1 MADTNVRIR
10 FTATDQAS
18 RKIGAVSRAL
28 GVMRN
33 RLAGLGVILGG
44 AAVVGGIAKGIK
56 TFADYEAAMKDIDAR
71 VQLTEEQFE
80 GLNDEALRLSQT
92 TLFKP
97 THIVNAMLEMV
108 TAGQTVEEV
117 YAGLPA
123 VLNLT
128 AATGNMEALK
138 QVTDGVT
145 NTMKIFQLG
154 VDDTTRVTDLFA
166 QAAALGGADVFDLM
180 QTMERGGPVLSALGI
195 GLEDALGMAVALG
208 EQGLYGAEAGTSMK
222 SAFLNL
228 IRNTEGVEQALRDM
242 GVTIDETIDPDSLFE
257 QLAAMAEK
265 MGQVEFTKKLQE
277 IFGSYGIT
285 GASALLNQDI
295 SEIVDA
301 FDEQATAAEVAA
313 GQQESFEA
321 KVSLLG
327 SSLDTLA
334 IKTLGPLVKDYLEPL
349 ITGVTDLINNFI
361 TWNDEAGAVA
371 LGMSALKN
379 AVGFVWDIGQLLW
392 QKVGELVSR
401 FQAWNAETGAV
412 ALAVAALRNVAGFLW
427 DNAQLLW
434 QKVADLV
441 SRFQAWNAETGAVA
455 LAVSALRNVAGFL
468 WDNAQLLWQKV
479 ADLVSRFRAWNA
491 ETGAV
496 ALAVA
501 ALKNAAG
508 LLWDNAQLLWQKVA
522 DLVSR
527 FQAWNAETGAVALAV
542 SALRNVAGF
551 LWDNLVLLVGKVRDF
566 LPVLGDWLAKL
577 RPLNI
582 VLSLLKNALALIWA
596 FVKPVWENSKLL
608 AAEFAAVWEKGEL
621 AEDALQLVKDVIDL
635 FELDKVVGWF
645 GDIAEK
651 LGLTGEKSGETKTKL
666 GELVTFFAGIL
677 GTINP
682 INLMVL
688 AVRGFLK
695 LLDRGLPMTLG
706 EALVT
711 LAGWMNDFERA
722 IHGGMDAVVKWF
734 QTAWNDIKVF
744 VNNALFDLLSTI
756 SGWINNVLGM
766 FEQLIRDAAANVPEV
781 VARALGSW
789 NQVQAMRVLEIG
801 RVNLTGSMQR
811 MNRDDFTAG
820 GLGRYTAPKY
830 VQDIYQAGYRMIE
843 MAERRERGP
852 VVNMEF
858 HIEGFVGDENR
869 LVDQIQ
875 SQINAGLITVPQ
887 R

>member
-496 ALAVA
+496 ALAV
-501 ALKNAAG
+501 
-508 LLWDNAQLLWQKVA
+508 
-522 DLVSR
+522 
-527 FQAWNAETGAVALAV
+527 